1 MHSSVL
7 QRLSILQIPVETI
20 TLKYFEKGHILIASD
35 SLHHQVE
42 VGICKHRY
50 LFDFN
55 NYVQTVNYCRDAIEM
70 SHEDFHDFRN
80 YKSNGKDTNYPLIA
94 DISFVQFRKSDTKIY
109 WKTSFND
116 SEFKSGQF
124 LQKNSAA
131 YAVKSDCQERM
142 GLREVLARQ
151 RRMIS

>member
-1 MHSSVL
+1 
-7 QRLSILQIPVETI
+7 
-20 TLKYFEKGHILIASD
+20 
-35 SLHHQVE
+35 
-42 VGICKHRY
+42 
-50 LFDFN
+50 
-55 NYVQTVNYCRDAIEM
+55 M

-94 DISFVQFRKSDTKIY
+94 DISVVQFRKSDTKIY

-131 YAVKSDCQERM
+131 YAVKSDCQEKM
-142 GLREVLARQ
+142 GLREVSARQ